1 MADSFTPPAEVR
13 ANAKRGLELRREH
26 GRGGTEVGVA
36 RARDLSNGK
45 ALPLETINRMS
56 SYFAR
61 HEVDKQGEGWGKDSA
76 GYIAWL
82 LWGGD
87 AGRAW
92 VKSILN
98 NEDKKDKA
106 MTTEL
111 AYSYAGIIKQEKQAD
126 GTIKVYGKAT
136 DDSIDIDQQI
146 CDEEWLK
153 EAMPHWFKTGG
164 NIREQHSSIAAGVAT
179 DYEHKADDG
188 HYITA
193 LIVDPVSVKKV
204 EAGVLKGFSIGIRSP
219 RVIRDAKAA
228 GGRIVGGQIVEV
240 SVVDRPANS
249 NAKMTIAKAVDG
261 ELVEVAQEFS
271 ERPTP
276 ASIASAMNKY
286 SDEQERD
293 ESGRFGSGGGS
304 SSQQD
309 HDRSVANSRA
319 LGAERRANSQA
330 KDNAERTKNTVD
342 RIKQD
347 VAEAREKAEESK
359 ASQLDR
365 VNETLDRA
373 NDALSQAESARESGN
388 YSGAKEAAL
397 GSSMMFREA
406 NAGFR
411 SATGSNFY
419 AGFHQ
424 NVTESLGRY
433 ISGMDMASQA
443 VEDRANLKTTE
454 TDLAKY
460 SEDQERDESGR
471 FGSGGGES
479 SSESSGSSGTE
490 ISATDGNRMD
500 VQVSSIQNDL
510 AVLRSES
517 GLDNDKV
524 EELENLASAAD
535 QATADRDYEKANEHV
550 MEIGRLAAESGRNAP
565 DPTAETRLSNIQNAA
580 SRFGMTYGGLTG
592 AGFNQPWAGSRL
604 APRESTENPD
614 SGKSTTRIDL
624 MSNIEI
630 ANKAAGLLAEIKKF
644 DEKMFN
650 NALTAIGGL
659 ISVEG
664 KQAAQGHDERESI
677 KDLLKSLKHLIH
689 FYRGEAKEGEVTNP
703 ILALL
708 GDDEGSVLPETHPA
722 ELLMAAEGDKKN
734 PFAKEG
740 DDEESEKD
748 EPEKDDAG
756 SKEPAD
762 EESDDKMDKADM
774 CEKCDKSADE
784 CKCADK
790 SVLSD
795 PETAKIIEK
804 AVKSARIAVEEELE
818 LLKSAN
824 VQLEA
829 ERDEALNKAASGG
842 PVRSGLTTK
851 NSKHNVDDLL
861 VKATE
866 YRAKAANTEDR
877 LLSAGYLE
885 LADDLES
892 KARKA

>member
-1 MADSFTPPAEVR
+1 
-13 ANAKRGLELRREH
+13 
-26 GRGGTEVGVA
+26 
-36 RARDLSNGK
+36 
-45 ALPLETINRMS
+45 
-56 SYFAR
+56 
-61 HEVDKQGEGWGKDSA
+61 
-76 GYIAWL
+76 
-82 LWGGD
+82 
-87 AGRAW
+87 
-92 VKSILN
+92 
-98 NEDKKDKA
+98 
-106 MTTEL
+106 
-111 AYSYAGIIKQEKQAD
+111 
-126 GTIKVYGKAT
+126 
-136 DDSIDIDQQI
+136 
-146 CDEEWLK
+146 
-153 EAMPHWFKTGG
+153 
-164 NIREQHSSIAAGVAT
+164 VAT

-219 RVIRDAKAA
+219 RVIRDAKAS

-276 ASIASAMNKY
+276 ASIASVMN
-286 SDEQERD
+286 
-293 ESGRFGSGGGS
+293 
-304 SSQQD
+304 
-309 HDRSVANSRA
+309 
-319 LGAERRANSQA
+319 
-330 KDNAERTKNTVD
+330 
-342 RIKQD
+342 
-347 VAEAREKAEESK
+347 
-359 ASQLDR
+359 
-365 VNETLDRA
+365 
-373 NDALSQAESARESGN
+373 
-388 YSGAKEAAL
+388 
-397 GSSMMFREA
+397 
-406 NAGFR
+406 
-411 SATGSNFY
+411 
-419 AGFHQ
+419 
-424 NVTESLGRY
+424 
-433 ISGMDMASQA
+433 
-443 VEDRANLKTTE
+443 
-454 TDLAKY
+454 KY

-471 FGSGGGES
+471 FGSGGGGSSDGAQSPFTSMEQQREFEGRRFDRQQRVALTGHVNRAERAVTQIRQDARKEGNQEALKETEKAQDALDNARGAMSYTDGGLDYAGTAGALQEASNHAENAVNYLKAGSDYSDRVLNDVREANQQGQAIASFAYDKRPKSADADLAKYSEDQERDDSGRFGSGGGS
-479 SSESSGSSGTE
+479 SSESNNSGSGDRAE
-490 ISATDGNRMD
+490 NHSAMTSRVDEARNYASTIQSQAQGQEARALGKDVVERMD
-500 VQVSSIQNDL
+500 E
-510 AVLRSES
+510 AVKAHEA
-517 GLDNDKV
+517 G
-524 EELENLASAAD
+524 
-535 QATADRDYEKANEHV
+535 DYEKAVDNWIEARSLATGV
-550 MEIGRLAAESGRNAP
+550 ANATAEATAGRPGGGDATAGRLGEAVRGLGSALQDYGDLQRSDKSAEN
-565 DPTAETRLSNIQNAA
+565 T
-580 SRFGMTYGGLTG
+580 
-592 AGFNQPWAGSRL
+592 
-604 APRESTENPD
+604 D

-708 GDDEGSVLPETHPA
+708 GDDDSVVLPETNPA
-722 ELLMAAEGDKKN
+722 EILMAADGDKKEN

-740 DDEESEKD
+740 EKEKEDKD
-748 EPEKDDAG
+748 EPEKDEAK
-756 SKEPAD
+756 SEESTD
-762 EESDDKMDKADM
+762 EESDDKMNKADM

-795 PETAKIIEK
+795 PETAMIIEK

-851 NSKHNVDDLL
+851 NSKHNVSDLL
-861 VKATE
+861 EKATD

-885 LADDLES
+885 LAEDLES
-892 KARKA
+892 KAKKA

>member
-1 MADSFTPPAEVR
+1 M
-13 ANAKRGLELRREH
+13 
-26 GRGGTEVGVA
+26 
-36 RARDLSNGK
+36 
-45 ALPLETINRMS
+45 
-56 SYFAR
+56 
-61 HEVDKQGEGWGKDSA
+61 
-76 GYIAWL
+76 
-82 LWGGD
+82 
-87 AGRAW
+87 
-92 VKSILN
+92 
-98 NEDKKDKA
+98 
-106 MTTEL
+106 TEL

-219 RVIRDAKAA
+219 RVIRDAKAS

-286 SDEQERD
+286 SDDQERD
-293 ESGRFGSGGGS
+293 ESGRFGSGGGGSGS
-304 SSQQD
+304 SDQQA

-330 KDNAERTKNTVD
+330 QDNAKQTSNTID

-347 VAEAREKAEESK
+347 VNEAREKADEIK
-359 ASQLDR
+359 GSQLDK

-411 SATGSNFY
+411 SATGRGFY
-419 AGFHQ
+419 SGFHQ
-424 NVTESLGRY
+424 NVTERLGRY
-433 ISGMDMASQA
+433 VSGMDMASQA

-454 TDLAKY
+454 TNLAK
-460 SEDQERDESGR
+460 
-471 FGSGGGES
+471 
-479 SSESSGSSGTE
+479 T
-490 ISATDGNRMD
+490 
-500 VQVSSIQNDL
+500 
-510 AVLRSES
+510 
-517 GLDNDKV
+517 
-524 EELENLASAAD
+524 
-535 QATADRDYEKANEHV
+535 
-550 MEIGRLAAESGRNAP
+550 
-565 DPTAETRLSNIQNAA
+565 
-580 SRFGMTYGGLTG
+580 
-592 AGFNQPWAGSRL
+592 
-604 APRESTENPD
+604 TENPD
-614 SGKSTTRIDL
+614 SGETSTRIDL

-708 GDDEGSVLPETHPA
+708 GDDDSAILPEMQPA
-722 ELLMAAEGDKKN
+722 EILMAADGDKKN
-734 PFAKEG
+734 PFAEEG
-740 DDEESEKD
+740 DKEESDKE
-748 EPEKDDAG
+748 EPAKDDAE
-756 SKEPAD
+756 SKEPTD
-762 EESDDKMDKADM
+762 EEPDDKMDKADM

-795 PETAKIIEK
+795 PETEKIIEK

-851 NSKHNVDDLL
+851 NSKHNVSDLL
-861 VKATE
+861 EKATD

-885 LADDLES
+885 LAEDLET
-892 KARKA
+892 KARKG